1 MVCGGAF
8 GQQQKIAQNC
18 VESRRK
24 FSPTKAKAELNE
36 PQLHGHVVCAAGWQ
50 QGVIWDIFWDKN
62 LENVE
67 SDRKEGGGSW
77 QFYNLIVLP
86 SLDSGL

>member
-8 GQQQKIAQNC
+8 GQEQKIAQKC

-36 PQLHGHVVCAAGWQ
+36 PQLHGHVVCAAR
-50 QGVIWDIFWDKN
+50 
-62 LENVE
+62 
-67 SDRKEGGGSW
+67 SDLGHFLGQKFGKR
-77 QFYNLIVLP
+77 
-86 SLDSGL
+86 